1 MTLKI
6 FFYMLFMSLS
16 GNSQADT
23 LPKKLLPPCQKIP
36 NCLSSETLEGKQF
49 IQPFKIKG
57 ESNKAWS
64 SLKAALNQQNR
75 VVITHESADNI
86 HAEVTSMIFKF
97 VDDVDFCLDKENN
110 AIHIRSASR
119 TDHLDFGINHKRIE
133 ALRAQLQ
140 KANLIS

>member
-16 GNSQADT
+16 GASQADT
-23 LPKKLLPPCQKIP
+23 LPKKLLPPCQEIP
-36 NCLSSETLEGKQF
+36 NCLSSETIESKHF
-49 IQPFKIKG
+49 IQAFKIRG
-57 ESNKAWS
+57 ESDKAWS

-75 VVITHESADNI
+75 VIITHESADNI
-86 HAEVTSMIFKF
+86 HAEITSLIFKF

-110 AIHIRSASR
+110 AIHVRSASR
-119 TDHLDFGINHKRIE
+119 EGHIDFGINHKRIE